1 MATGEASGPLTRVAG
16 QRGGRIHRRSGSV
29 RVMAYSCGNED
40 IDRFA
45 LVVLR
50 TSWMVCDLVE
60 NLVEALPQ
68 DAFPSESQ
76 GSVVV
81 EMLFGSMAAAL
92 ESVDST
98 EVVRAA
104 DLIELTTDR
113 VIEHLRLA
121 YELSDRMH
129 GGDGRGRGYG

>member
-1 MATGEASGPLTRVAG
+1 
-16 QRGGRIHRRSGSV
+16 
-29 RVMAYSCGNED
+29 MAYSCGNED

-50 TSWMVCDLVE
+50 TSWMLCGLVD
-60 NLVEALPQ
+60 NLVDGMRP
-68 DAFPSESQ
+68 DAFPDENP

-81 EMLFGSMAAAL
+81 EMLFGSMATAL

-98 EVVRAA
+98 DIVRAA

-113 VIEHLRLA
+113 VLEHLQVA
-121 YELSDRMH
+121 HQLSRRMN
-129 GGDGRGRGYG
+129 GGDGVGRGYG